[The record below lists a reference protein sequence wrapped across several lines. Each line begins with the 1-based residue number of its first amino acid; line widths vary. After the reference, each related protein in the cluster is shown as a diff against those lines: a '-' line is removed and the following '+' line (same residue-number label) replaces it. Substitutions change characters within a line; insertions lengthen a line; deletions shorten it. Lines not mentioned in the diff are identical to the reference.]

1 MIVTRPQVCR
11 IVVCLIST
19 SGAGAAEARDFA
31 LVSMVF
37 SLIALTA
44 AARLAK
50 DAVAAKVWDR
60 PVSAA
65 LSAVPFVLGL
75 LPIAPRLTSG
85 GVLAVASHV
94 PSLLCL
100 TAAALLC
107 LDFGACLCT
116 GKIEGLAS
124 ASDSGVL
131 RDRER
136 RLIKTRLTA
145 HKESCVQA

>member
-1 MIVTRPQVCR
+1 
-11 IVVCLIST
+11 
-19 SGAGAAEARDFA
+19 
-31 LVSMVF
+31 MVF

-44 AARLAK
+44 AARFVK
-50 DAVAAKVWDR
+50 DAVEAKVWDR

-136 RLIKTRLTA
+136 RRIKTRLTA